1 MIVLHTP
8 TLSGQQQQQQNAE
21 HMIGPVVGGAIISLF
36 VLISLLVVVICT
48 AVCYRH
54 KKNNKKKDN
63 GAFNM
68 DSNVAYRKRSGED
81 QGGITVIEDDY
92 VAPIDCNTNAG
103 FSQRAVSEN
112 NESNKEDMCE
122 GHLSKADGDFTS
134 VENIAYKAMESS
146 SYKISEV
153 HKDVDEYDYI

>member
-1 MIVLHTP
+1 MIVSHNS
-8 TLSGQQQQQQNAE
+8 TLSGQQQQQNAE
-21 HMIGPVVGGAIISLF
+21 LMIGPVLGGAIISVA

-54 KKNNKKKDN
+54 KKNKKEKQK
-63 GAFNM
+63 GAFSM
-68 DSNVAYRKRSGED
+68 DSNVAYRKRSGGD
-81 QGGITVIEDDY
+81 QGSITVIEEDY
-92 VAPIDCNTNAG
+92 VAPINCNTNAD

-112 NESNKEDMCE
+112 NENNKED
-122 GHLSKADGDFTS
+122 GHLSKADGGFTS